1 MEKLQKQ
8 METIDHKIDM
18 IMAYYFLVDEN
29 YPLQSLDLVV
39 ETLSTHPDLDEH
51 LPGKTLEDLM
61 NDVKHIKDLIR
72 LMIDR
77 GERKKK
83 LFRL

>member
-1 MEKLQKQ
+1 MENLQNQ
-8 METIDHKIDM
+8 IQALDHQIDLI
-18 IMAYYFLVDEN
+18 IAYYFLDEEN
-29 YPLQSLDLVV
+29 YPLQSLNLAV

-51 LPGKTLEDLM
+51 LPGKTLQDLM
-61 NDVKHIKDLIR
+61 NDIKHVKALIR

-77 GERKKK
+77 GELKKK